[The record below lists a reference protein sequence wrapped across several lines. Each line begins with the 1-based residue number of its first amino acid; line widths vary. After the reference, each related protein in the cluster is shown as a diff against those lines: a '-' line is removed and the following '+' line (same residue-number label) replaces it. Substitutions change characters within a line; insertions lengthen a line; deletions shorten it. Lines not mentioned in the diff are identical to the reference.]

1 MTGANHTAVAEVMQ
15 HLPPIEQGRVLR
27 LIERRA
33 KKNPRFRDRLDAAKA
48 KAEQDSRNYEDWI
61 IAQAQARE
69 LAEDV
74 PW

>member
-15 HLPPIEQGRVLR
+15 HLPPIEQNRVFR

-33 KKNPRFRDRLDAAKA
+33 QHNPRFRDRLDAAKA
-48 KAEQDSRNYEDWI
+48 KAEQDARQYDDWI
-61 IAQAQARE
+61 YSEAKERE

>member
-15 HLPPIEQGRVLR
+15 HLPPIEQNRVFR

-48 KAEQDSRNYEDWI
+48 KAEQDSRNYEDGI